1 MENEYEF
8 HEAANIFPLMNSEEF
23 DQLKADIEERG
34 QKEYA
39 VLFDGKII
47 DGRNRYRA
55 CQALGVECEFSELEE
70 CDDPV
75 AYVISANLH
84 RRQLKTSQRAMCA
97 AKLAG
102 LPRGTNQHT
111 KEDVSN
117 DTSSRADAALLFSVG
132 TASIS
137 RALTVLHDA
146 CDALVRLCELGELP
160 VSTACK
166 FMEMTTK
173 PIEKKVAKQG
183 AKAVRE
189 YIKAQQ
195 NISDDDTGPESD
207 ETYFVK
213 FKAVWDQADDVGRAA
228 IRAFILGD
236 VE

>member
-34 QKEYA
+34 QREYA
-39 VLFDGKII
+39 VLFEGKII

-55 CQALGVECEFSELEE
+55 CKALGIECEFSELEE

-102 LPRGTNQHT
+102 LPHGAHGKT
-111 KEDVSN
+111 KDEQN
-117 DTSSRADAALLFSVG
+117 CSSSAEAALLFNVSRR
-132 TASIS
+132 SLIS
-137 RALTVLHDA
+137 ALEVLHDG
-146 CDALVRLCELGELP
+146 CDALVRLCELGDLP

-166 FMEMTTK
+166 FMELTTK

-195 NISDDDTGPESD
+195 DVGSEENEPTSGDG
-207 ETYFVK
+207 YFVQ
-213 FKAVWDQADDVGRAA
+213 FKLLWDAADDVGRAA

-236 VE
+236 AD

>member
-23 DQLKADIEERG
+23 NHLKADIEERG
-34 QKEYA
+34 QREYA
-39 VLFDGKII
+39 VLFEGKII

-55 CQALGVECEFSELEE
+55 CKALGIDCEFSELEE

-102 LPRGTNQHT
+102 LPVGRP
-111 KEDVSN
+111 KENEQNCSN
-117 DTSSRADAALLFSVG
+117 TSAEAALLFNVSRR
-132 TASIS
+132 SLIS
-137 RALTVLHDA
+137 ALEVLHDG
-146 CDALVRLCELGELP
+146 CDALVRLCELGDLP

-166 FMEMTTK
+166 FMELTTK
-173 PIEKKVAKQG
+173 LIEKKVAKQG

-195 NISDDDTGPESD
+195 DVGSEENEPTSGDG
-207 ETYFVK
+207 YFVQ
-213 FKAVWDQADDVGRAA
+213 FKLLWDAADDVGRAA
-228 IRAFILGD
+228 IRAFIAND
-236 VE
+236 D

>member
-23 DQLKADIEERG
+23 NHLKADIEERG
-34 QKEYA
+34 QREYA
-39 VLFDGKII
+39 VLFEGKII

-55 CQALGVECEFSELEE
+55 CKALGIECEFSELEE

-102 LPRGTNQHT
+102 LPRGRPEENS
-111 KEDVSN
+111 SN
-117 DTSSRADAALLFSVG
+117 ELNTHADAGLLFSVSI
-132 TASIS
+132 ASLK
-137 RALTVLHDA
+137 RALVVLHDG
-146 CDALVRLCELGELP
+146 CDALIRLCELGELP

-166 FMEMTTK
+166 FMELTTK

-195 NISDDDTGPESD
+195 YVGSEENEPTSGDG
-207 ETYFVK
+207 YFVQ
-213 FKAVWDQADDVGRAA
+213 FKLLWDAADDVGRAA
-228 IRAFILGD
+228 IRAFIAND
-236 VE
+236 D

>member
-23 DQLKADIEERG
+23 NHLKADIEERG
-34 QKEYA
+34 QREYA

-55 CQALGVECEFSELEE
+55 CKALGIECEFSELEE

-97 AKLAG
+97 AKLCGLPWGTNKHTLEDSSNEHSKLADAG
-102 LPRGTNQHT
+102 LMFAVG
-111 KEDVSN
+111 VS
-117 DTSSRADAALLFSVG
+117 SLQ
-132 TASIS
+132 
-137 RALTVLHDA
+137 RALTILHDG
-146 CDALVRLCELGELP
+146 CDALIRLCELGELP

-195 NISDDDTGPESD
+195 DVGSEENEPTSGDG
-207 ETYFVK
+207 YFVQ
-213 FKAVWDQADDVGRAA
+213 FKLLWDAADDVGRAA
-228 IRAFILGD
+228 IRAFIAND
-236 VE
+236 D

>member
-8 HEAANIFPLMNSEEF
+8 HEAASIFPLMNSEEF
-23 DQLKADIEERG
+23 NHLKADIEERG
-34 QKEYA
+34 QREYA

-55 CQALGVECEFSELEE
+55 CKALGIECEFSELEE

-111 KEDVSN
+111 KEDMQN
-117 DTSSRADAALLFSVG
+117 CTSSADAALLFTVS
-132 TASIS
+132 TRSLMS
-137 RALTVLHDA
+137 ALEVLHDG

-166 FMEMTTK
+166 FMELTTK

-195 NISDDDTGPESD
+195 DVGSEENEQTSGDG
-207 ETYFVK
+207 YFVQ
-213 FKAVWDQADDVGRAA
+213 FKLLWDAADDVGRAA
-228 IRAFILGD
+228 IRAFIAND
-236 VE
+236 D

>member
-111 KEDVSN
+111 KEDRQN
-117 DTSSRADAALLFSVG
+117 CQSSLADAGLLFTVSVK
-132 TASIS
+132 SIQS
-137 RALTVLHDA
+137 ALIVLHDG
-146 CDALVRLCELGELP
+146 CDALIRLCELGELP

-166 FMEMTTK
+166 FMELTTK

-213 FKAVWDQADDVGRAA
+213 FKAIWDQADDVGRAA

-236 VE
+236 AD